1 MPIRLLSE
9 HMASMIAA
17 GEVIE
22 RPASV
27 VKELVENSLD
37 AGATEISVEVSGGG
51 SERIRVS
58 DNGSGIPYDEVELAF
73 QRFATSKLADPDDLD
88 AIATL
93 GFRGEALPSIASVAR
108 VSVAT
113 RAAGEETGAR
123 VQVNEGEAVDK
134 RPDGVARGTTITVS
148 RLFRNVPA
156 RRKFLRSPATETA
169 HIQNLVARYALAYP
183 EVAFRLT
190 AGRSSMSTPGSGS
203 LREAMAAVH
212 SLAVVDGMLD
222 LGMPDADGYGGGG
235 YGDDGAGVAV
245 SGLISQPSLDR
256 ANRGH
261 MSFFVNRRWVQ
272 SRMLTFALEQAYRG
286 FLKERRF
293 PMAAVNIELPYG
305 AVDVNAHP
313 AKTEVRFRNGDRV
326 FSALQQAARGV
337 LTAHSPVHPLRGD
350 GGGGYSGGNGGR
362 GGSSP
367 FWPSE
372 PFKGQPTW
380 GDGAGDG
387 RGGYGGYGGDGGGET
402 GGALTPKQTLPML
415 RALGQIQNTYIVAEG
430 PDGMYLIDQHAAHE
444 RVMFDR
450 IKADAANSAGM
461 SQALMEPAL
470 VELDERRRE
479 ILRARADTLAELGMV
494 VEPFGGDA
502 HLIRA
507 VPVILTD
514 ADPARALVEAL
525 DDMAQSDGGESW
537 FDRAAHSLA
546 CHAAIRAGKTL
557 APEEIAALT
566 RQLER
571 CEQPHTCPHGRPT
584 LIHLSGSRLEREFGR
599 R

>member
-1 MPIRLLSE
+1 M
-9 HMASMIAA
+9 
-17 GEVIE
+17 
-22 RPASV
+22 
-27 VKELVENSLD
+27 
-37 AGATEISVEVSGGG
+37 
-51 SERIRVS
+51 
-58 DNGSGIPYDEVELAF
+58 
-73 QRFATSKLADPDDLD
+73 
-88 AIATL
+88 
-93 GFRGEALPSIASVAR
+93 
-108 VSVAT
+108 
-113 RAAGEETGAR
+113 
-123 VQVNEGEAVDK
+123 
-134 RPDGVARGTTITVS
+134 
-148 RLFRNVPA
+148 
-156 RRKFLRSPATETA
+156 
-169 HIQNLVARYALAYP
+169 
-183 EVAFRLT
+183 
-190 AGRSSMSTPGSGS
+190 
-203 LREAMAAVH
+203 
-212 SLAVVDGMLD
+212 
-222 LGMPDADGYGGGG
+222 
-235 YGDDGAGVAV
+235 
-245 SGLISQPSLDR
+245 
-256 ANRGH
+256 
-261 MSFFVNRRWVQ
+261 
-272 SRMLTFALEQAYRG
+272 
-286 FLKERRF
+286 
-293 PMAAVNIELPYG
+293 
-305 AVDVNAHP
+305 
-313 AKTEVRFRNGDRV
+313 
-326 FSALQQAARGV
+326 QQAARGV

-387 RGGYGGYGGDGGGET
+387 RGGYGGYGGDGGGEA
-402 GGALTPKQTLPML
+402 GMALTPKQTLPML

-444 RVMFDR
+444 RVMFER

-479 ILRARADTLAELGMV
+479 ILRARVDTLAELGMV

-525 DDMAQSDGGESW
+525 DDMAQSAGGESW